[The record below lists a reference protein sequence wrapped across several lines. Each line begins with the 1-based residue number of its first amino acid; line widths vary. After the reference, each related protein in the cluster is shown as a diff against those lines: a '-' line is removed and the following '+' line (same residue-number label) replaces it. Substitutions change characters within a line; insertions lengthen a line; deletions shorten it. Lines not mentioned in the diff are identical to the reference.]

1 MFCGVQSLLSS
12 KIIATKPVVMN
23 RAISRREPNALTQTC
38 EILKNTLI
46 GLCCFVV
53 VTGCGVTENIVSR
66 STSSSTVQS
75 LEVPPDL
82 TTPQQ
87 TTDASLFADTIKKLS
102 GEEKAQYQQ
111 YQQFQRMAEYEE
123 FLQWRKAQGSDKEL
137 NIADFRAAQSV
148 LLKARLIDKEVL
160 VVTGDSGERIVLI
173 ADTFDDSWNRIDTA
187 IRNIGLRIIEG
198 NRNSGY
204 FRVFHEV
211 EPQMKNPASFLKR
224 LLRRDDELFYTL
236 WVTAEDD
243 MVTATLFDDDQL
255 PVTSDVGNAVMER
268 LGVQLLTF
276 ASKYQLLK
284 ERDSDVGALSLQ
296 QAADG
301 RFQLMVAGTAQG
313 LWSSVG
319 RALKDAGFTITDK
332 SIETHTFQI
341 RYDAIE
347 EPKKKNLLQRLR
359 LWKKNKDQQAKTAKV
374 RLVTAGRS
382 TVIEALTLEGDPT
395 ENNEHILRLLFDRL
409 K

>member
-12 KIIATKPVVMN
+12 KIFATKPVVMY

-38 EILKNTLI
+38 KILKNTLI
-46 GLCCFVV
+46 CLCCLVV
-53 VTGCGVTENIVSR
+53 ITGCNITENIVSR
-66 STSSSTVQS
+66 STPSNSVQS

-87 TTDASLFADTIKKLS
+87 TTDASLFADTLKQLS
-102 GEEKAQYQQ
+102 EEEKAHYQQ

-123 FLQWRKAQGSDKEL
+123 FLQWRKDRGSDKEL

-148 LLKARLIDKEVL
+148 LLKARLIDKGVL
-160 VVTGDSGERIVLI
+160 VVTGDTGEHIVLI
-173 ADTFDDSWNRIDTA
+173 SDTFDNSWSRVDTA
-187 IRNIGLRIIEG
+187 IRNIGLRVIEG

-204 FRVFHEV
+204 FRVFHKV
-211 EPQMKNPASFLKR
+211 EPQMNNPTGMLKR

-236 WVTAEDD
+236 WVTAEDNI
-243 MVTATLFDDDQL
+243 VTATLFDDDQL

-268 LGVQLLTF
+268 LAVQLLTF

-284 ERDSDVGALSLQ
+284 ERDSDVGALSLR
-296 QAADG
+296 QAGDG

-313 LWSSVG
+313 LWSSID
-319 RALKDAGFTITDK
+319 RALRDAGFTITDK
-332 SIETHTFQI
+332 STKTHTFQI
-341 RYDAIE
+341 RYDPIE
-347 EPKKKNLLQRLR
+347 EPSKKNLLQKLR
-359 LWKKNKDQQAKTAKV
+359 LWKKDKEKQPKTAKV
-374 RLVTAGRS
+374 RLVTMGRS
-382 TVIEALTLEGDPT
+382 TMIEALTLEGDPT

>member
-1 MFCGVQSLLSS
+1 M
-12 KIIATKPVVMN
+12 
-23 RAISRREPNALTQTC
+23 
-38 EILKNTLI
+38 
-46 GLCCFVV
+46 
-53 VTGCGVTENIVSR
+53 
-66 STSSSTVQS
+66 
-75 LEVPPDL
+75 PPDL

-87 TTDASLFADTIKKLS
+87 TTDASLFADTLKTLS
-102 GEEKAQYQQ
+102 EEEKTQYQQ

-173 ADTFDDSWNRIDTA
+173 ADTFDDSWSRVDTA
-187 IRNIGLRIIEG
+187 IRNIGLRIIES
-198 NRNSGY
+198 NRNTGY

-211 EPQMKNPASFLKR
+211 EPQMNNPTSFLKR
-224 LLRRDDELFYTL
+224 LFQRDDELFYTL
-236 WVTAEDD
+236 WVTVEDD

-319 RALKDAGFTITDK
+319 RALRDAGFTITDK

-347 EPKKKNLLQRLR
+347 EPKKKNLLQKLR
-359 LWKKNKDQQAKTAKV
+359 LWEKNKDQQAKTAKV

>member
-1 MFCGVQSLLSS
+1 
-12 KIIATKPVVMN
+12 
-23 RAISRREPNALTQTC
+23 
-38 EILKNTLI
+38 
-46 GLCCFVV
+46 
-53 VTGCGVTENIVSR
+53 
-66 STSSSTVQS
+66 
-75 LEVPPDL
+75 VPPDL

-102 GEEKAQYQQ
+102 EEEKAQYQQ

-173 ADTFDDSWNRIDTA
+173 ADTFDDSWSRVDTA

-211 EPQMKNPASFLKR
+211 EPQMNNPTSFLKR
-224 LLRRDDELFYTL
+224 LFRRDDELFYNL
-236 WVTAEDD
+236 WVTVEDD

-268 LGVQLLTF
+268 LRVQLLTF

-284 ERDSDVGALSLQ
+284 ERDSDAGALSLQ

-319 RALKDAGFTITDK
+319 RALRDAGFTITDK

-347 EPKKKNLLQRLR
+347 EPKKKNLLQKLR